1 MSSKFH
7 ISLLPTALQSQSW
20 QQPIAFMN
28 KHVLEETLD
37 YVADKQTD
45 KMEQKYRTP
54 NIHLPQ
60 VPAQEPA
67 VMFMQIR
74 KQRSKRKL
82 CK

>member
-1 MSSKFH
+1 
-7 ISLLPTALQSQSW
+7 
-20 QQPIAFMN
+20 MN

-45 KMEQKYRTP
+45 KMEQKYRTS

-60 VPAQEPA
+60 VPAQEPE

-82 CK
+82 CKYFGSIIYYKILAS

>member
-1 MSSKFH
+1 
-7 ISLLPTALQSQSW
+7 
-20 QQPIAFMN
+20 MN

-45 KMEQKYRTP
+45 KMEQKYRMS

-74 KQRSKRKL
+74 KQR
-82 CK
+82 